1 MNEPI
6 SKMTTA
12 QMIGCG
18 RMEIRYAMP
27 MTVNTMIAI
36 VDAGANCFNK
46 RPPLHDKWLVRDGSF
61 INIYGIG
68 WL

>member
-1 MNEPI
+1 MNDPM
-6 SKMTTA
+6 SRMTTA
-12 QMIGCG
+12 QMMGCG

-46 RPPLHDKWLVRDGSF
+46 RPPLLENG
-61 INIYGIG
+61 
-68 WL
+68 